1 MMFYDLDKS
10 VGRKPKRRIVE
21 YLSSDNSGSK
31 DKTHHSQ
38 NKNMGE
44 EYFHC
49 LSILIFHC
57 F

>member
-49 LSILIFHC
+49 WAY
-57 F
+57 